1 MKKILI
7 IHNSYQIKGGED
19 TNFEEE
25 IKFLEKKY
33 EVESI
38 LFNNS
43 LQINIYDIIAFIT
56 GRNLKAEL
64 KILNKIK
71 KFNPDIVYIHNVWFK
86 IGLGVFKIL
95 ERKQIKTI
103 LKVHNFRYEC
113 SRYWT
118 LKNHL
123 GSQNFC
129 NACALEKNHLSFF
142 NKYFQESFIKS
153 GISIIF
159 SKRYYKILKYS
170 PISIAVVSDFH
181 KKNLVDSGVDASKIF
196 LHRNPF
202 NFPAGVNKKYN
213 SNSNF
218 IVYAGRLTQSK
229 GIEELLTAWTKLSI
243 KNINLKII
251 GDGELKESLQEK
263 YNHTNI
269 EFCGELKLK
278 DTLKIIG
285 DSRAVVTSTKMYE
298 GQPRLLTEASFYSV
312 PSIFPSFG
320 GMGELFPNYY
330 PLKFN
335 QFDYSSLET
344 KLNLLQDTQ
353 LLESLSQTVKSTI
366 NKLLGES
373 VLNDSFDEMIDK

>member
-19 TNFEEE
+19 TNFDEE

-33 EVESI
+33 EVENI
-38 LFNNS
+38 LFDNS
-43 LQINIYDIIAFIT
+43 LRINIYDIMAFIT
-56 GRNLKAEL
+56 GRNLKAER

-103 LKVHNFRYEC
+103 LKVHNFRYAC
-113 SRYWT
+113 SQYWT

-123 GSQNFC
+123 GSQDFC
-129 NACALEKNHLSFF
+129 NACALKNNNKSFF

-153 GISIIF
+153 VISIIF
-159 SKRYYKILKYS
+159 CKRYYKILKNS
-170 PISIAVVSDFH
+170 PISIAVISNFH
-181 KKNLVDSGVDASKIF
+181 KEYLVDSGVEASKIF

-202 NFPAGVNKKYN
+202 NFKAGDNGKYN

-218 IVYAGRLTQSK
+218 VVYAGRLTDSK
-229 GIEELLTAWTKLSI
+229 GIEELLTAWTKISI

-251 GDGELKESLQEK
+251 GGGELKESLQQK
-263 YNHTNI
+263 YNHKHI

-278 DTLKIIG
+278 DTLKIIR

-320 GMGELFPNYY
+320 GMGELFPDEY

-344 KLNLLQDTQ
+344 KLNLLQDSK
-353 LLESLSQTVKSTI
+353 LLESLSPKVKSTI